1 MNGVRRVRRN
11 PHLVNRNYMPTQ
23 SNARPED
30 VASPE
35 AVVTAVY
42 DVLSGRAGEERDWD
56 RWRALYAPDAR
67 LIPIEIQTEGIPAPR
82 VLSPEQYIESRK
94 ALLRDGDFYE
104 WETEREELRSGS
116 IAHVWSVYVAARTP
130 GGEPIRQGANSIQLW
145 NDGSRWWILSVVWDA
160 VNAAALTRPD

>member
-1 MNGVRRVRRN
+1 MHGVRRVRRN

-42 DVLSGRAGEERDWD
+42 DVLSGRAGDERDWD

-67 LIPIEIQTEGIPAPR
+67 LIPIEIQTEGFTAQR
-82 VLSPEQYIESRK
+82 VLSREQYIESRK
-94 ALLRDGDFYE
+94 TLLRVGDF
-104 WETEREELRSGS
+104 
-116 IAHVWSVYVAARTP
+116 
-130 GGEPIRQGANSIQLW
+130 
-145 NDGSRWWILSVVWDA
+145 
-160 VNAAALTRPD
+160 